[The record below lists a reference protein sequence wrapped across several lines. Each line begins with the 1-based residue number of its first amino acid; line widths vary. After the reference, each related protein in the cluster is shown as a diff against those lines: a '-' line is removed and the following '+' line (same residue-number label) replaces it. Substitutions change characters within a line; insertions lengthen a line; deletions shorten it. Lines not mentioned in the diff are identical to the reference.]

1 MDLELIGR
9 LKKPADTK
17 IVLLLMDGLGG
28 LPIKPGG
35 LTELE
40 SAKTP
45 NLDKLAKE
53 SICGMHE
60 TVGPG
65 ITPGSGPGHLGVF
78 GYDPVKYQVG
88 RGVLAA
94 LGVDFDL
101 THQDVAARGNF
112 CTIDDQGKVTDRRA
126 GRISTDTNKELCKI
140 LDTIKLPGVELF
152 VQTVK
157 EHRFLIVLRGEGLS
171 GAIKDT
177 DPQEV
182 GKKPLP
188 PKGTSPNAE
197 KTVKMLT
204 EFVKQA
210 EQKLADQHPANM
222 VLLRGFAKFPDWPRV
237 EDAYGLKACAI
248 AVYPMYRGVAKL
260 IGMQTVDAGTSI
272 EEEFSALEKNWKD
285 FDFFFMHVK
294 TTDSAGEDGDFDR
307 KVKIIEQVDSL
318 LPKITAL
325 APDVIVVTADHST
338 PSAMKMHSWHPVPIM
353 LWSKYCRPDPVSRI
367 AECECVA
374 GGLGPRFPATDIMP
388 LALANAMRLEK
399 FGA

>member
-1 MDLELIGR
+1 MDLGLIGR

-28 LPIKPGG
+28 LPMKTGG

-40 SAKTP
+40 TAKTP

-53 SICGMHE
+53 SICGLLE
-60 TVGPG
+60 TVGAG

-140 LDTIKLPGVELF
+140 LNTIKLPGVELF

-188 PKGTSPNAE
+188 PKGTSPDAE
-197 KTVKMLT
+197 KTVKILT

-210 EQKLADQHPANM
+210 AQKLADQHPANM

-272 EEEFSALEKNWKD
+272 EEEFAALEKTWKD

-325 APDVIVVTADHST
+325 SPDVIVVTADHST
-338 PSAMKMHSWHPVPIM
+338 PSAMKMHSWHPVPVM
-353 LWSKYCRPDPVSRI
+353 LWSKYCRPDPVSRF
-367 AECECVA
+367 AECECIA